1 MKIIV
6 PMAGRGSR
14 LRPHTLTTPKPLIR
28 VAGTPI
34 VTQLIYEIIKVV
46 DEPITD
52 IGFIIGDSAFF
63 VEEVVTY
70 LKELA
75 KGIGA
80 KPHIFRQ
87 DKPLGTGHAIMCAER
102 LLNGPTII
110 AYADTL
116 IRSKLKLDPEADAII
131 WVKRVARPE
140 AFGVVNLDQKR
151 RIINLV
157 EKPKEFVSDLA
168 VIGIYYFKSSE
179 DLKAALKRVV
189 AQDLLPGEE
198 YQINH
203 GIHSM
208 IKSGSV
214 FKTGEVQAW
223 MDCGNPEATL
233 QTNSEMLEIKKAEG
247 ETLQHFSAELKNS
260 TIIPPC
266 FIGENVKIKNSTIGP
281 GVSIGER
288 TQIDNCQLKNCL
300 IQNDSYLENL
310 TLEKAMIGNQVIYKG
325 NYTFVSLG
333 DHSKLQ

>member
-63 VEEVVTY
+63 GEEVVTY

-75 KGIGA
+75 KEIGA

-116 IRSKLKLDPEADAII
+116 IRSKLKLDPEADAVI

-140 AFGVVNLDQKR
+140 AFGVVALDQKR

-168 VIGIYYFKSSE
+168 VIGIYYFKNSE
-179 DLKAALKRVV
+179 DLKAALKKVV

-203 GIHSM
+203 GIHTM
-208 IKSGSV
+208 IKSGSI

-223 MDCGNPEATL
+223 MDCGNPEVTL

-247 ETLQHFSAELKNS
+247 ENLQHFSAALKNS

-266 FIGENVKIKNSTIGP
+266 FIGENVNIKNSTIGP

-300 IQNDSYLENL
+300 IQIDSHLENL
-310 TLEKAMIGNQVIYKG
+310 SLENAMIGNQVIYKG
-325 NYTFVSLG
+325 NSTFVSIG
-333 DHSKLQ
+333 DYSKLQ